1 MNGELKIASK
11 SETIGVA
18 EARNLMEMTK
28 TMALGL
34 TMDEYVMIATVFGAA
49 CDRILKENGLE

>member
-1 MNGELKIASK
+1 MNSESKIASK

-18 EARNLMEMTK
+18 EARDLLQMTK

-34 TMDEYVMIATVFGAA
+34 TMDEYVIIATVFGAA

>member
-1 MNGELKIASK
+1 VNNEQKIASK
-11 SETIGVA
+11 SETIGTA
-18 EARNLMEMTK
+18 EARDLLQMTK
-28 TMALGL
+28 TMAMGL

>member
-1 MNGELKIASK
+1 MNSGLKISSK
-11 SETIGVA
+11 SKTIGVA
-18 EARNLMEMTK
+18 EARDLLQMTK

-34 TMDEYVMIATVFGAA
+34 TMEEYVMIATVFGAA

>member
-1 MNGELKIASK
+1 MNNEPKIASK

-34 TMDEYVMIATVFGAA
+34 TMEEYVMIATVFGAA

>member
-1 MNGELKIASK
+1 MNNEPKIASK
-11 SETIGVA
+11 SETIGMT
-18 EARNLMEMTK
+18 EARDLLQMAK

-34 TMDEYVMIATVFGAA
+34 TMDEYVMIVTVFGAA

>member
-1 MNGELKIASK
+1 MNNEQKIASK
-11 SETIGVA
+11 SETIGVV
-18 EARNLMEMTK
+18 EVRNLQEVVH

-34 TMDEYVMIATVFGAA
+34 TMDEYVMIAAVFGAA

>member
-1 MNGELKIASK
+1 MNNEQKIASK
-11 SETIGVA
+11 SETIGVV
-18 EARNLMEMTK
+18 EVRNLQEVVH

-34 TMDEYVMIATVFGAA
+34 TYEEYVKIMTVFGAA